1 MRGGITEM
9 SPEVVAE
16 QHVDNFENDFKL
28 ITNKMSRKD
37 EVTDKSEFGEE
48 HKYEITESMRA
59 EMEYDADRAWYDRE
73 EGSTMFDGG
82 DNSSL
87 FSWRRGYLSKKRG

>member
-16 QHVDNFENDFKL
+16 QHVDNFESKEPYF
-28 ITNKMSRKD
+28 D

>member
-1 MRGGITEM
+1 MLTI
-9 SPEVVAE
+9 
-16 QHVDNFENDFKL
+16 L
-28 ITNKMSRKD
+28 KD